1 MSDNKGEFLS
11 EIHNPTTYATCKLC
25 GKSVN
30 ETSMSD
36 MMNAAGKC
44 GKGECPYSSIH
55 MKDIEAWD

>member
-44 GKGECPYSSIH
+44 GKG
-55 MKDIEAWD
+55 